1 MQPITDSLPYC
12 TTDLPGTGGHIKSR
26 PEDFIVEELP
36 LYEPSGEGEHLMLF
50 IEKRR
55 QTTTDVIRRMAKLFK
70 VRRNVIGYAGMKD
83 KHAITRQCFTV
94 QLPGRESDDEE
105 LISRIQYTPFD
116 LIWSKRHNNKIKR
129 GHLRGNRF
137 TIYMRDVDE
146 SKAATAEPIL
156 KYLETNGMPNFL
168 GEQRFGYRQNNHIAG
183 RFLLLGQW
191 QEVIDTMLGG
201 IAPDDNEWFRTGRGA
216 YERGDY
222 AAALQIWP
230 KQLRHE
236 RSVLD
241 GLRQGQNAEKA
252 VMRMDEHQ
260 RRFMVS
266 SIQGYMFNRV
276 LERRMND
283 ATYNRLLEG
292 DLAWKHTNRSVFDVD
307 AETAEIEN
315 APDGRIASLEVSPS
329 GPMWGARMTRARGV
343 PGQIENEALAEQDLT
358 LDDLA
363 TCKHEGGEGK
373 RRALRERLTNV
384 AVETGDDDA
393 GPFIKVTFEL
403 PRGCFATM
411 AMREIMKP
419 GSHD

>member
-1 MQPITDSLPYC
+1 
-12 TTDLPGTGGHIKSR
+12 
-26 PEDFIVEELP
+26 
-36 LYEPSGEGEHLMLF
+36 
-50 IEKRR
+50 
-55 QTTTDVIRRMAKLFK
+55 
-70 VRRNVIGYAGMKD
+70 
-83 KHAITRQCFTV
+83 
-94 QLPGRESDDEE
+94 
-105 LISRIQYTPFD
+105 
-116 LIWSKRHNNKIKR
+116 
-129 GHLRGNRF
+129 
-137 TIYMRDVDE
+137 
-146 SKAATAEPIL
+146 
-156 KYLETNGMPNFL
+156 
-168 GEQRFGYRQNNHIAG
+168 
-183 RFLLLGQW
+183 
-191 QEVIDTMLGG
+191 
-201 IAPDDNEWFRTGRGA
+201 
-216 YERGDY
+216 
-222 AAALQIWP
+222 
-230 KQLRHE
+230 
-236 RSVLD
+236 
-241 GLRQGQNAEKA
+241 
-252 VMRMDEHQ
+252 MRMDEHQ